1 MPDKAPIDLNA
12 EEADYEDISDW
23 SRLLRKSFCWT

>member
-1 MPDKAPIDLNA
+1 MPDKQPLDL

-23 SRLLRKSFCWT
+23 SCQR